1 MGNITGN
8 PSSRY
13 LVTQDNGNQYYT
25 NGVGSRWGNTWEA
38 HDVQGQ
44 AAYNQA
50 ARAGLVNPAM
60 DATPVWQR
68 DEMVVD

>member
-1 MGNITGN
+1 MGKITGN

-25 NGVGSRWGNTWEA
+25 NGIGNRWGNSWEA

-44 AAYNQA
+44 AAYNRA
-50 ARAGLVNPAM
+50 VRAG
-60 DATPVWQR
+60 
-68 DEMVVD
+68 